1 MQAKQRQR
9 DQLTHEGTGG
19 IVDERAGSSGGGAE
33 KETVADEP
41 GGGAADVIGAAEM
54 DKTLVRARK
63 KFDRLDVNG
72 NGVLDGD
79 ELVELSDWLWSS
91 FHPGGR
97 ALTEEEKQAG
107 VDKLLHRLDEN
118 GDGVMEFE
126 EFREWFHA
134 TCESISL
141 ARKLYDVVYQC

>member
-1 MQAKQRQR
+1 
-9 DQLTHEGTGG
+9 
-19 IVDERAGSSGGGAE
+19 
-33 KETVADEP
+33 
-41 GGGAADVIGAAEM
+41 
-54 DKTLVRARK
+54 
-63 KFDRLDVNG
+63 
-72 NGVLDGD
+72 VLDGD

-126 EFREWFHA
+126 AFR
-134 TCESISL
+134 
-141 ARKLYDVVYQC
+141 K